1 MNVML
6 TLWRLRRHS
15 CLSSC
20 LFLAALGGL
29 PAVSQTSPP
38 IQCQPLPTPGNS
50 DSSIAAAAR
59 AGKSQ
64 KTTRAKKVV
73 TDDDIEAMAG
83 PIPRLRMT
91 GPENPDEVIAA
102 IMKFKA
108 THSPEQTENVVR
120 DWYEGYDEILAATI
134 QGNREMSSLRNANT
148 SNGNDLCQESGD
160 YQECQYRRMA
170 DSRGLR
176 SDQAEMISNT
186 ALMMRIQDS
195 FLKVRM
201 GLEQN
206 NLHYSWFKIRIN
218 SVTDTYQ

>member
-1 MNVML
+1 M
-6 TLWRLRRHS
+6 
-15 CLSSC
+15 
-20 LFLAALGGL
+20 
-29 PAVSQTSPP
+29 SQAPTP
-38 IQCQPLPTPGNS
+38 IQCQPLPTTGSS

-64 KTTRAKKVV
+64 KTTRAKKVF
-73 TDDDIEAMAG
+73 TDDDIDAMAG

-91 GPENPDEVIAA
+91 GPENSDEVIAA
-102 IMKFKA
+102 IVKFKG

-148 SNGNDLCQESGD
+148 SNGNDLCQESDD

-170 DSRGLR
+170 DMRGLR
-176 SDQAEMISNT
+176 SDQAEMISNS
-186 ALMMRIQDS
+186 ALMTRIQNS
-195 FLKVRM
+195 FSKVRM

-206 NLHYSWFKIRIN
+206 NLHYSWFKIRVN
-218 SVTDTYQ
+218 GVTDMYQ